1 MKITANRVSEL
12 KERRSQLRNDI
23 NRMSAEHDTQLN
35 NYRDARKSAAKQLE
49 KKVADLIGP
58 TSLALAISANREY
71 VNFSDDGDSI
81 TWFVKVSAHS
91 NDMFAEGTSLTWH
104 WSAQLDY
111 EGKVLKDSGSYSGL
125 KAVTAEQIDDLKE
138 SVRIIEIL
146 NNLDWTAI
154 LNTPAPE
161 RKDYV
166 DEDLQIKLRDL
177 KRENLDSNFELL
189 DEVVKEAI
197 KAGNVVV
204 KIKPKG
210 YILPTSIGESTIT
223 GHFYPYD
230 VGLVDED
237 AESIK
242 KNWPKKRMKRQDFAL
257 DDNDEPITRTLL
269 SAPV

>member
-12 KERRSQLRNDI
+12 KERRSQLRDDI

-146 NNLDWTAI
+146 NNLDWATI
-154 LNTPAPE
+154 LNTPAPD
-161 RKDYV
+161 RKEYV

-177 KRENLDSNFELL
+177 NRENLDSASELL
-189 DEVVKEAI
+189 DESIKQAI
-197 KAGNVVV
+197 EDGNVLLGL
-204 KIKPKG
+204 KSIG
-210 YILPTSIGESTIT
+210 YILPTSIKEKFVSGYVIPFGNPTAFIGET
-223 GHFYPYD
+223 
-230 VGLVDED
+230 V
-237 AESIK
+237 ESIK
-242 KNWPKKRMKRQDFAL
+242 DKYSKRRVTRNDFYL
-257 DDNDEPITRTLL
+257 DNDGEPVTYQLFY
-269 SAPV
+269 